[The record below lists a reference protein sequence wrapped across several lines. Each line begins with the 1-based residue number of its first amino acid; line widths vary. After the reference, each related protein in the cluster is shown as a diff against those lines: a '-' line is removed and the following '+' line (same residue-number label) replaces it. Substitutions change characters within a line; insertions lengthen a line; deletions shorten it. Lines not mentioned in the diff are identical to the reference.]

1 MESKVTI
8 GVEYNK
14 RGMIRDGLVD
24 DISTKEMGIPLPR
37 KGSGKNGNVIKRDV
51 AKALVMGVFPDLSEE
66 EVDKMVNNICGDIS
80 ERQSPIPEATP
91 KETLKLISAMDP
103 QEKESFKELIR
114 ESMDKL
120 AAEEKKIEKRMKFE
134 ARLEA
139 KNAERSAIP
148 EPLKPPKEKQ
158 GDSGSRAAQHARL
171 RAPPEFTKFLP
182 DVPNLYLHWEPRHSR
197 AYAEFKNLKEYQRT
211 KSKKIQ
217 ADWSS
222 KKKAAALAEIF
233 EYIHQA
239 YHIKFTGLPNYNADW
254 KPRLGF
260 GFYSWICRIP
270 HDRNQPYDI
279 RSIFVCLITIIC
291 YLPIN
296 GFSNT
301 IHQKLQKKQCL
312 SPV

>member
-182 DVPNLYLHWEPRHSR
+182 DVPNLYLHWEPTHSR

-211 KSKKIQ
+211 KSKKIRLIGLRRRKQ
-217 ADWSS
+217 LLWQRSLNTSTRPTISS
-222 KKKAAALAEIF
+222 LPGSQITMR
-233 EYIHQA
+233 
-239 YHIKFTGLPNYNADW
+239 TGSRASA
-254 KPRLGF
+254 LGF
-260 GFYSWICRIP
+260 IVGSAGFHMIGTNPMILDLS
-270 HDRNQPYDI
+270 
-279 RSIFVCLITIIC
+279 SFV
-291 YLPIN
+291 
-296 GFSNT
+296 
-301 IHQKLQKKQCL
+301 
-312 SPV
+312 